1 MSFLKKN
8 NRKWKF
14 FLPIEKA
21 FVRFGLFRQ
30 ISFFEKYAIYF
41 LNIAQCLGVVND
53 NIFKYL
59 IVFSFIDLYGAKYSP
74 VILTWV
80 GVIYVLPFLL
90 FSSIAGAF
98 ADRHSKQKVIVIL
111 KLTEMI
117 IMSFGIISL
126 LFKSMWASC
135 ILLFF
140 LSTQSAMFGPP
151 KYSIIPEIVRREHI
165 PKANGMIT
173 SFTYFGVILG
183 TFLAS
188 FLTQITG
195 KNFPLVAGAGMLI
208 AIVGFVAS
216 TLIPFT
222 QPKHSKMPIHPFF
235 IYDAYQNLKYAS
247 RIPRLLIAIL
257 GSASFVFIGAY
268 FQLNIISYAVE
279 AMGCSE
285 VAGGY
290 LFLLTAIGI
299 AGGAFIIGR
308 VSHQRAEMG
317 VACLAGITFSIL
329 IFLIG
334 VLFRHPALIY
344 CILFL
349 VGFFCG
355 LYIVP
360 FDSFIQCYSPEK
372 RRGQIVATA
381 SFLSFC
387 GVFIAPICLYL
398 LSEQFNFTAAQG
410 FILMSIVIFLVMLL
424 FTMALSG
431 YVCNYL
437 SRILT
442 KLLYRIDTHNSP
454 FGGQSAPFLLIL
466 EKTKGMYTFLLS
478 SFSPQMHFYIFR
490 EKRGWIDPLLCAL
503 FSVSIVYM
511 NRETEEIFPY
521 ILGRIEQKKEEIPCL
536 IFSRWPSPE
545 GELFVKWMRES
556 KKTKAYA
563 LFFVETQ
570 LPFKREYVEPKI
582 FRRSKLTFHF
592 ARTYD

>member
-1 MSFLKKN
+1 MSFFKNN
-8 NRKWKF
+8 NRKWRF

-21 FVRFGLFRQ
+21 FTRFGLFRQ

-41 LNIAQCLGVVND
+41 LNIAQFLGVVND
-53 NIFKYL
+53 NFFKYL

-74 VILTWV
+74 IVLTWV

-111 KLTEMI
+111 KLTEVI
-117 IMSFGIISL
+117 IMFFGIISL
-126 LFKSMWASC
+126 LFKSIWASYV
-135 ILLFF
+135 LLFL
-140 LSTQSAMFGPP
+140 LSMQSAMFGPS
-151 KYSIIPEIVRREHI
+151 KYSIIPEIVKREHI

-173 SFTYFGVILG
+173 SFTYFGVIIG

-195 KNFPLVAGAGMLI
+195 KNFPLAVGAGMLI
-208 AIVGFVAS
+208 AVIGFVAS

-222 QPKHSKMPIHPFF
+222 QPKRSKMPIHPFF

-247 RIPRLLIAIL
+247 RIPRLLVAIL
-257 GSASFVFIGAY
+257 GSASFLFIGAY

-299 AGGAFIIGR
+299 ACGAFVTGR
-308 VSHQRAEMG
+308 MSHQWAEVG
-317 VACLAGITFSIL
+317 VACISGIAFSIL
-329 IFLIG
+329 LFLIG
-334 VLFRHPALIY
+334 ILFQHPTVVYGL
-344 CILFL
+344 LFL

-355 LYIVP
+355 VYIVP
-360 FDSFIQCYSPEK
+360 FDSFIQCHSPEK

-387 GVFIAPICLYL
+387 GVLIAPICLYL
-398 LSEQFNFTAAQG
+398 LSEQLSFTAAQG
-410 FILMSIVIFLVMLL
+410 FVLMSIVIFVVMLL
-424 FTMALSG
+424 FTRALSG

-437 SRILT
+437 SRMIIRLF
-442 KLLYRIDTHNSP
+442 YRMDVYNSP
-454 FGGQSAPFLLIL
+454 FREQRSPFLLVL
-466 EKTKGMYTFLLS
+466 EKIKGVHIFLLS
-478 SFSPQMHFYIFR
+478 LFSPRIHFYIFR
-490 EKRGWIDPLLCAL
+490 EKRGVIDPLLCTL
-503 FSVSIVYM
+503 FSVSIIYM
-511 NRETEEIFPY
+511 HREEEEIFSQL
-521 ILGRIEQKKEEIPCL
+521 LGKIERKGGEIPCL
-536 IFSRWPSPE
+536 IFPCWPSPE
-545 GELFVKWMRES
+545 GDLFVKWVRES
-556 KKTKAYA
+556 KKTRAHD
-563 LFFVETQ
+563 LFFVETE
-570 LPFKREYVEPKI
+570 LPHKEGYVEPKF

-592 ARTYD
+592 TKTHG